1 MQIGSKEWADL
12 IIAGA
17 RTFNITLEYDQ
28 TRQFAAHA
36 RELIHWNKA
45 FNLTAITD
53 PMEIAVKHFLDSLA
67 AAHQIPPDATLLDV
81 GSGGGFPGI
90 PLKILMPALNVTLID
105 ASRKKVNF
113 LKHVIRTLK
122 LDHIEAR
129 QTRAEHLISDPRCL
143 KRFNI
148 VISRALSAL
157 ALFARLAHPLLA
169 PGGRIIALKGEAD
182 PKELNDLL
190 DDLGGEGIEASA
202 IGHEPGISVKNY
214 RLPFLNAKRSIIVL
228 SGRMH

>member
-1 MQIGSKEWADL
+1 MQIGSIEWADL

-17 RTFNITLEYDQ
+17 RTVNIRLNYDQ
-28 TRQFAAHA
+28 TRQFAVHA
-36 RELIHWNKA
+36 RELIRWNEA

-53 PMEIAVKHFLDSLA
+53 PREIAIKHFLDSLP
-67 AAHQIPPDATLLDV
+67 AAHQIPPDANLLDV

-90 PLKILMPALNVTLID
+90 PLKILMPALTVTLID

-113 LKHVIRTLK
+113 LKHVIRALK

-129 QTRAEHLISDPRCL
+129 HTRAEQLTRDPRCL
-143 KRFNI
+143 KRFDI

-169 PGGRIIALKGEAD
+169 PGGRIIALKGEVD
-182 PKELNDLL
+182 PTELDALLEDLR
-190 DDLGGEGIEASA
+190 GEGAAASA
-202 IGHEPGISVKNY
+202 IGHEPEISVNSY

-228 SGRMH
+228 SGRIH